1 MKKKYQGSTRTKRQ
15 QFEALQSEFEMLQ
28 MKSRESVYDFFS
40 RTMAIII
47 KMRIHSEKMEDITV
61 IEKIIRSMMHKFNYV
76 VCSIEESKDLDQ
88 LSIDELRGSLVVHE
102 QKIIQKD
109 KEEQDLKALTNNNA
123 WTTNRSADRG
133 RGRGRGVRGAKDKG
147 RGRDG

>member
-1 MKKKYQGSTRTKRQ
+1 
-15 QFEALQSEFEMLQ
+15 

-40 RTMAIII
+40 RTMAIIN
-47 KMRIHSEKMEDITV
+47 KMRIHSKKMEDITV
-61 IEKIIRSMMHKFNYV
+61 IEKILWLMMPKFDYV

-147 RGRDG
+147 RGRNG